1 MPIFGIYAFLAA
13 IVFNL
18 KFFQGDVWNRLS
30 NFNFF
35 LLSCVV
41 AGIFWGYAA
50 WIARQYYKMKSEP
63 RERLLLSYFGYAV
76 MPVLL
81 FHMGAVWCLASVTSD
96 TVGIMKDYMTDY
108 FPTLLFLVV
117 GYATLLL
124 FRPEYALGSSLL
136 NRSATPWQVKE
147 MPVPSVLDQ
156 YIELYSLF
164 PYLLNSGGMGP
175 IYKDFAI
182 RFFDIVFIETYSK
195 EKYVILSDGE
205 RMFGG
210 DIFDQLKQR
219 GLDRWMLKISK
230 NFYINTMLI
239 FYPVELRF
247 RKLKLQPEVYENML
261 TKLSQD
267 KIDKL
272 REIGPGMKNT
282 IVEDFL
288 ANKNRMV
295 HKGWDDF
302 IPLR

>member
-30 NFNFF
+30 NVNFF

-50 WIARQYYKMKSEP
+50 WIARQYYKMRSEP
-63 RERLLLSYFGYAV
+63 RERLLLFYFGYAV

-96 TVGIMKDYMTDY
+96 TVSIMKDYMTDY
-108 FPTLLFLVV
+108 FPTLFFLVV

-136 NRSATPWQVKE
+136 KIGNTDERVLEA
-147 MPVPSVLDQ
+147 PVPVNLDAH
-156 YIELYSLF
+156 IDLYSLF
-164 PYLLNSGGMGP
+164 SYLLVSGGMGP
-175 IYKDFAI
+175 KFSGTAI
-182 RFFDIVFIETYSK
+182 RFFDIVFIESYSK
-195 EKYVILSDGE
+195 EQYVILSDGE

-219 GLDRWMLKISK
+219 GLDPWMLKISK
-230 NFYINTMLI
+230 NYYINMMLI
-239 FYPVELRF
+239 FYPIKPRS

-272 REIGPGMKNT
+272 RGIGPGMKNT

>member
-1 MPIFGIYAFLAA
+1 
-13 IVFNL
+13 
-18 KFFQGDVWNRLS
+18 
-30 NFNFF
+30 
-35 LLSCVV
+35 
-41 AGIFWGYAA
+41 
-50 WIARQYYKMKSEP
+50 
-63 RERLLLSYFGYAV
+63 
-76 MPVLL
+76 
-81 FHMGAVWCLASVTSD
+81 
-96 TVGIMKDYMTDY
+96 MTDY

-136 NRSATPWQVKE
+136 KIGNTDARVLEA
-147 MPVPSVLDQ
+147 PVPVNLDAH
-156 YIELYSLF
+156 IDLYSLF
-164 PYLLNSGGMGP
+164 SYLLVSGGMGP
-175 IYKDFAI
+175 KFSGTAI
-182 RFFDIVFIETYSK
+182 RFFDIVFIESYSK
-195 EKYVILSDGE
+195 EQYVILSDGE

-219 GLDRWMLKISK
+219 GLDPWMLKISK
-230 NFYINTMLI
+230 NYYINTMLI
-239 FYPVELRF
+239 FYPIKPRS

-272 REIGPGMKNT
+272 RGIGPGMKNT

>member
-30 NFNFF
+30 NVNFF

-41 AGIFWGYAA
+41 AGFFWGYAA
-50 WIARQYYKMKSEP
+50 WIARQYYKMRSEP

-96 TVGIMKDYMTDY
+96 TVSIMKDYMTDY
-108 FPTLLFLVV
+108 FPTLFFLVV

-124 FRPEYALGSSLL
+124 FRPGYALGSRLL
-136 NRSATPWQVKE
+136 NRSATLWQVKE
-147 MPVPSVLDQ
+147 MRVPSALDQ

-164 PYLLNSGGMGP
+164 PYLLNSGGMG
-175 IYKDFAI
+175 
-182 RFFDIVFIETYSK
+182 
-195 EKYVILSDGE
+195 
-205 RMFGG
+205 
-210 DIFDQLKQR
+210 
-219 GLDRWMLKISK
+219 
-230 NFYINTMLI
+230 
-239 FYPVELRF
+239 LRS
-247 RKLKLQPEVYENML
+247 RKLKLQTEVYENML
-261 TKLSQD
+261 TKVSQD

-272 REIGPGMKNT
+272 RGIGPGMKNT